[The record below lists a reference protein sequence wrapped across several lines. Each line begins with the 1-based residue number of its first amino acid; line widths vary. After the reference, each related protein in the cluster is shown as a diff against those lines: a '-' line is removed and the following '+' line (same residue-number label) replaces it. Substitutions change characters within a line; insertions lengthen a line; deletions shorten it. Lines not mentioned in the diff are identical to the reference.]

1 MIRTSIKSKKT
12 KELFC
17 SSFFYAYI
25 CAMEMD
31 FTKYSVEELRELQN
45 KIGNYIHNLNDGFVY
60 ICQVRSYGNNWK
72 NVLTNE
78 RAVNDL
84 CEQYDGYDGIV
95 DVYTTNPDAKISNY
109 GEVNYIKSQE
119 EYDKWYKASTFVT
132 DIKNYEDRLK
142 RWEDREN
149 VPFHSRPT
157 FAPMYTQEDV
167 DVLKSKL
174 ETIGEYEKPTSIKKS
189 EGYEES
195 DYEGD

>member
-1 MIRTSIKSKKT
+1 
-12 KELFC
+12 
-17 SSFFYAYI
+17 
-25 CAMEMD
+25 MEMD
-31 FTKYSVEELRELQN
+31 FTKYSVAELRKLQN
-45 KIGNYIHNLNDGFVY
+45 KISNYLHNLNDGFGY
-60 ICQVRSYGNNWK
+60 ICQVRSYGNTWK

-78 RAVNDL
+78 FAVNDL

-95 DVYTTNPDAKISNY
+95 DVYTTNPDANINNY
-109 GEVNYIKSQE
+109 GEVNYVKSQE
-119 EYDKWYKASTFVT
+119 DYDKWYRASSFVA

-142 RWEDREN
+142 KWENREN
-149 VPFHSRPT
+149 VPFHSRPS
-157 FAPMYTQEDV
+157 FAPMYTQDDI